1 MQGNNTITWRNHIWM
16 TAILAGIAS
25 SSMITSEMSSTPN
38 LLSIL
43 FFMPSAL
50 KTGLTVIS
58 AACAITI
65 LVRHAFLKQRQ
76 NDLYQKICY
85 ACIFIIFVLAFTD
98 RIVLAVASD
107 FLSGTS
113 AASQKGLNFLST
125 MIYIIRV
132 NWKTFYV
139 GILHTLELALVGT
152 IVGFVLAMLLV
163 FCRIQKPDK
172 RDSEVMQ
179 AVKLIGNTFG
189 SLYVTII
196 RGTPMMVQGLI
207 VYYAGFRLVRS
218 LFPGMSVSQLN
229 QIYSVFLA
237 SAVTVSLNTAAYITE
252 ILRGFVEA
260 IEKDRQKLHAPLV

>member
-25 SSMITSEMSSTPN
+25 SFMITSEMSSTPN
-38 LLSIL
+38 FLSIL
-43 FFMPSAL
+43 FFMSSAL
-50 KTGLTVIS
+50 KTGLAVIS
-58 AACAITI
+58 AACAIII

-85 ACIFIIFVLAFTD
+85 ACIFIIFVLA
-98 RIVLAVASD
+98 VASD

-113 AASQKGLNFLST
+113 VASQKGLNFLST

-139 GILHTLELALVGT
+139 GILHTLELTLVGT

-179 AVKLIGNTFG
+179 VVKLIGNTFG